1 MSNSVSCALNPSAS
15 SRTFD
20 CGDVLITSD
29 PEIASCDPETM
40 SCRAEVSSCNPEI
53 ASCDAEPAE
62 DLAVADLVRKTSV
75 TTAPP
80 LPSPAPP
87 PAPAYGDSMV
97 DDIAW
102 ACAGQ
107 AGALLGSA
115 VLVAASAP
123 TGPGVVGNAIIA
135 VASAKMLAD
144 CINDEREALETAER
158 ISSISRDCEAEG
170 GVVTGVEPLG
180 NVTRVICQKAQG
192 QQ

>member
-1 MSNSVSCALNPSAS
+1 MSDSFACTLTPSS
-15 SRTFD
+15 PTPTFD
-20 CGDVLITSD
+20 CEAVLITSE
-29 PEIASCDPETM
+29 PELA
-40 SCRAEVSSCNPEI
+40 SCNPEL
-53 ASCDAEPAE
+53 ASCGPEAAVSEPEPAE

-87 PAPAYGDSMV
+87 PATPAYGDSMV

-102 ACAGQ
+102 ACSGQ
-107 AGALLGSA
+107 AAALLGS
-115 VLVAASAP
+115 VLIVAASAP
-123 TGPGVVGNAIIA
+123 TGPGAVGGAIVGIG
-135 VASAKMLAD
+135 SAKMLAD
-144 CINDEREALETAER
+144 CINDKRDALETAER

-192 QQ
+192 PQ